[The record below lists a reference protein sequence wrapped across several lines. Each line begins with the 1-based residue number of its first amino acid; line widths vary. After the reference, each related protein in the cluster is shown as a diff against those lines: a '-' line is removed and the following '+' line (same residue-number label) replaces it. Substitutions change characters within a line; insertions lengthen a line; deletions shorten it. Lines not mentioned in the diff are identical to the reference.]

1 MMVKEGCFGRGCAGR
16 GHNILGQSSVTIT
29 IRCRKEVTSPLGL
42 EKCLQINNTELIILQ
57 LTHLIYHRR
66 KTSIWTRV
74 Q

>member
-1 MMVKEGCFGRGCAGR
+1 MVKEGGFGIGCAGR

-29 IRCRKEVTSPLGL
+29 IRCRKEVTSPFGL
-42 EKCLQINNTELIILQ
+42 EKCLQLNNTELIILQ

-66 KTSIWTRV
+66 KNTIWTRV